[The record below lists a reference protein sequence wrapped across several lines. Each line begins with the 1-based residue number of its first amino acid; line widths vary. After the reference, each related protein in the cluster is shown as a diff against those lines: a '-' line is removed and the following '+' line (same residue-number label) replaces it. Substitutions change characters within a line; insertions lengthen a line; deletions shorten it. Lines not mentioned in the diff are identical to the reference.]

1 MMEDLSMKDPLI
13 DEIRRVRHQISE
25 EVGHDP
31 ARLIQYYM
39 NLQERHKD
47 RLVVL
52 SHRGKN
58 YTEERRE
65 LFKDIT
71 LEQAI
76 DEKQKLMPPGEGVGG
91 G

>member
-1 MMEDLSMKDPLI
+1 MEDLSMRDPLI
-13 DEIRRVRHQISE
+13 DEIHSVRHQISE

-31 ARLIQYYM
+31 AKLIQYYM
-39 NLQERHKD
+39 KLQERYKD

-65 LFKDIT
+65 LFKDLT
-71 LEQAI
+71 HEQAI
-76 DEKQKLMPPGEGVGG
+76 DEMRKFMPPGEEGG
-91 G
+91 R